1 MIRLRWK
8 EKWIDFESVEWSGT
22 ENQCSRQVTFTI
34 PSNPYDKSFE
44 KLAIKLG
51 DLVYLYDGTK
61 QLFVGT
67 VTQREK
73 TAEIGTASYT
83 AMDFMHHLLRSNGT
97 YKFTK
102 TTPEKITKKVCSDV
116 KVGTTKL
123 ATTKCNIAKMF
134 FEDACIYDIIISA
147 YRKAKALNGKKY
159 MPVMVGNKV
168 SVIEKGKS
176 SGVKLVQGVSI
187 TDASYSDTTDNMVD
201 RVVIFNDKKKKL
213 GQVEEKKNVSSYG
226 VYQQVYAKEDGVD
239 AKKQAKAML
248 VGITK
253 EASIESIGDIN
264 AISGYSIQI
273 DDKATGLSG
282 KFYIES
288 DTHTF
293 SDGVHTM
300 SLELSYENSMEEGTD
315 YEGTSKKVVANNEKC
330 YYLSSS
336 TVYHSRTSCPA
347 CKGKNTKKTTVEKI
361 KKIKI
366 TAGKNKGKRKYKAC
380 SKCWMS

>member
-1 MIRLRWK
+1 MIKLRWK
-8 EKWIDFESVEWSGT
+8 DKWIDFESVEWSGT
-22 ENQCSRQVTFTI
+22 ENQCSRQVTFSI

-44 KLAIKLG
+44 KLDIKLG
-51 DLVYLYDGTK
+51 DLIYLYDGTK
-61 QLFVGT
+61 QLFIGT
-67 VTQREK
+67 VTTREK
-73 TAEIGTASYT
+73 SAAVGTASYT

-102 TTPEKITKKVCSDV
+102 TTPEKISKKVCSDV

-147 YRKAKALNGKKY
+147 YRKAKAVTGKKY

-168 SVIEKGKS
+168 SVIEKGLS
-176 SGVKLVQGVSI
+176 SGVKLTQGVSI
-187 TDASYSDTTDNMVD
+187 TDATYTDTTDNMVD
-201 RVVIFNDKKKKL
+201 RVVIYNDTKKKL
-213 GQVEEKKNVSSYG
+213 GQVENKKNISSYG
-226 VYQQVYAKEDGVD
+226 VYQQTYTKEDGVD
-239 AKKQAKAML
+239 AKKQANAML

-253 EASIESIGDIN
+253 EANIESTGDIK

-282 KFYIES
+282 KFYIKS

-293 SDGVHTM
+293 ADGVHTM
-300 SLELSYENSMEEGTD
+300 SLELSYENVMESGAD
-315 YEGTSKKVVANNEKC
+315 YEGTKKKVLANNEKC
-330 YYLSSS
+330 YYLASSS
-336 TVYHSRTSCPA
+336 VYHASTSCSA
-347 CKGKNTKKTTVEKI
+347 CKGKKPKKTTVANI

-366 TAGKNKGKRKYKAC
+366 TSGKNKGKRKFKPC
-380 SKCWMS
+380 SKCWMT